1 VNQLRKWDE
10 LADLVDSGLVTKKS
24 VDTYIS
30 RLDLIDGN
38 KIDLSVFTEFMTM
51 LDRVLVDEEGN
62 FLDIEDEDK
71 AI

>member
-1 VNQLRKWDE
+1 MNQLRKWDE